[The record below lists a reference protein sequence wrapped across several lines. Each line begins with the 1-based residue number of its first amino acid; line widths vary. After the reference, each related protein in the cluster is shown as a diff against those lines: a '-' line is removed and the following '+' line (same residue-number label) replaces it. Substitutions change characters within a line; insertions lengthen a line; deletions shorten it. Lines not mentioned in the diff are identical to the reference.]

1 MVCLGSREPFPEM
14 KMHMSANAKDNL
26 LEGITDY
33 IKRVIGEIAEI
44 SLVSVPRDM
53 YNLG

>member
-1 MVCLGSREPFPEM
+1 MIAFTFDRLIF
-14 KMHMSANAKDNL
+14 KLTHHMSANAKDNL

-53 YNLG
+53 YNL